1 MPGSKNEHFKNEHF
15 KNEQLKNEYFKN
27 EHFKNEH
34 FKNEQL
40 KNEHFKKKRLAWF
53 YPFTLKFALFLL
65 KPHTINILVP
75 VFAFGFSKDII
86 HEGNFAFSKL
96 TLHFFVYLK
105 LKRSSFDIFS
115 FQDTAHASQYS
126 T

>member
-27 EHFKNEH
+27 E
-34 FKNEQL
+34 QL
-40 KNEHFKKKRLAWF
+40 KNEHFKKNVW
-53 YPFTLKFALFLL
+53 PDFTLKFALFLL

-86 HEGNFAFSKL
+86 HEGNFAS
-96 TLHFFVYLK
+96 
-105 LKRSSFDIFS
+105 
-115 FQDTAHASQYS
+115 
-126 T
+126 